1 MVGEQ
6 VWQNRRN
13 SSVFKKQN
21 GQAYWIEGR
30 VFWEWYSAPDID
42 DGKPYKSHYTGSGS
56 RVNIEFPW
64 TQPEKP
70 EYVFVPTDEFPNEVI
85 E

>member
-30 VFWEWYSAPDID
+30 VFWEWFSSPDID
-42 DGKPYKSHYTGSGS
+42 DGKPYKSHFTSSNS
-56 RVNIEFPW
+56 RVNITFPW
-64 TQPEKP
+64 TQPDKP
-70 EYVFVPTDEFPNEVI
+70 EYVFVPTEQFPNEVI